1 MFVEIFKPKYNT
13 EVIKGTQNAKNI
25 ALQVKRAIID
35 SKEQAEAIA
44 YHFKGKNPTMSCF
57 NVYQFCRNNI
67 KYRKE
72 SPNLQTAKTLTR
84 ILTDK
89 KNGYMYGDC
98 KHYTIFCSSILR
110 ALGIK
115 TYLRLISQNFYDA
128 EPTHIYCVA
137 VINNKEVIV
146 DGCMKNFDNEAQ
158 YKYKY
163 NLKIK

>member
-1 MFVEIFKPKYNT
+1 VEIFKPKYNT
-13 EVIKGTQNAKNI
+13 EVIRGTQNARNI
-25 ALQVKRAIID
+25 ANQVKRAIID
-35 SKEQAEAIA
+35 SKPQAEAIA
-44 YHFKGKNPTMSCF
+44 FNFKGKNPLMSCF
-57 NVYQFCRNNI
+57 NVYNYCRTQI
-67 KYRKE
+67 KYQKE
-72 SPNLQTAKTLTR
+72 SANLQTAKTLTR

-89 KNGYMYGDC
+89 KNGYSYGDC

-115 TYLRLISQNFYDA
+115 TYLRLISQNFYNA

-146 DGCMKNFDNEAQ
+146 DGCMKTFDNEAQ